1 MAEIKTNKAK
11 IVKVNKEGLTQAGMP
26 YKIFNLSEGHK
37 QKDGTYKQIFFNCFV
52 QGDDCKKVEEGL
64 LITVEGS
71 LTPNVYQGKDGK
83 TVYGQSLYVKNII
96 ADSFSKAKVP
106 TKNEEGGEEVALPFD

>member
-1 MAEIKTNKAK
+1 MAQIKTGKSK
-11 IVKVNKEGLTQAGMP
+11 ILKVNKEGLTQMGIP

-52 QGDDCKKVEEGL
+52 QGDECNKVEEGA

-71 LTPNVYQGKDGK
+71 LTPNVYKGKDGK
-83 TVYGQSLYVKNII
+83 MVYGMTLFCTNII
-96 ADSFSKAKVP
+96 SDSFNKANAPKAE
-106 TKNEEGGEEVALPFD
+106 KEEAIELPFD